1 MSEGFG
7 DMGGLMKQAQEMQAK
22 LAKIQE
28 ELAKKTVDASSG
40 GGMVRVTVNGQF
52 TLASIKVDPS
62 VIDPEEVEMLE
73 DLVRRGRQRG
83 SPEGTGD
90 GLGRNEQA
98 DGRVQD
104 PRVDAMTGGIPRR
117 LHGSSSSFPSFR
129 VSARRPRG
137 ASPFTC

>member
-73 DLVRRGRQRG
+73 DLVRAAVN
-83 SPEGTGD
+83 EG
-90 GLGRNEQA
+90 LRRAREMA
-98 DGRVQD
+98 SEE
-104 PRVDAMTGGIPRR
+104 MSKLTGGFKIPG
-117 LHGSSSSFPSFR
+117 LMP
-129 VSARRPRG
+129 
-137 ASPFTC
+137 